1 MLACR
6 PSTEGGPHD
15 KTKPA
20 YASIDPS
27 SWLICC
33 SRRARQVKK
42 KEDTVARRKVR
53 SATQNDLQDHS
64 TIVAEPIKQPTEDST
79 EDLTRTVTL
88 ETYVDDTSS
97 GSEDEST
104 LERARVHPML
114 RPEEKEEESVI
125 FYSPAAEALRLKRLA
140 MAAKSIRPE
149 LGDETEH
156 DVMPARAERFHLEGA
171 QLTTAQVMVVPQSH
185 IRAAQLARQN
195 REDDMMLQRGHVHE
209 QVLASEQDRLKAVVE
224 REKDRREFEKFHQR
238 LLNEKCRREHKAVR
252 RQRHKEQKQRDCEDA
267 AAQSTALAAKKHL
280 DKEAEENE
288 RAVKL
293 EAEQAKESKLIGAT
307 KANEAKE
314 YFRKGDSCYAKS
326 AGGGVL
332 GLESRSEIQA
342 LMYY

>member
-1 MLACR
+1 
-6 PSTEGGPHD
+6 
-15 KTKPA
+15 
-20 YASIDPS
+20 
-27 SWLICC
+27 
-33 SRRARQVKK
+33 
-42 KEDTVARRKVR
+42 
-53 SATQNDLQDHS
+53 
-64 TIVAEPIKQPTEDST
+64 
-79 EDLTRTVTL
+79 
-88 ETYVDDTSS
+88 
-97 GSEDEST
+97 
-104 LERARVHPML
+104 
-114 RPEEKEEESVI
+114 
-125 FYSPAAEALRLKRLA
+125 
-140 MAAKSIRPE
+140 
-149 LGDETEH
+149 
-156 DVMPARAERFHLEGA
+156 MPARAERFHLEGA

-332 GLESRSEIQA
+332 GLESRYLDTYSMMAQPAASIDVDLHTVYVERR
-342 LMYY
+342 LS